1 MNSKK
6 TFTEFISI
14 LLNHSKNQ
22 RVSSTMELILQGQ
35 YHSHTKSKD
44 ITHTQTHTHICIN
57 IYDEY
62 RFRNPQQS
70 ISKPNLI
77 IPKRSVY
84 HNPAGFTPRMQG

>member
-44 ITHTQTHTHICIN
+44 ITHTHTHTHTYVSTSMMN
-57 IYDEY
+57 IDSEIL
-62 RFRNPQQS
+62 NKVLANQ
-70 ISKPNLI
+70 I
-77 IPKRSVY
+77 
-84 HNPAGFTPRMQG
+84 

>member
-1 MNSKK
+1 
-6 TFTEFISI
+6 
-14 LLNHSKNQ
+14 
-22 RVSSTMELILQGQ
+22 MELILQGQ

-44 ITHTQTHTHICIN
+44 ITHTHTHTRIN

-84 HNPAGFTPRMQG
+84 HNQAGFTTKMQG

>member
-22 RVSSTMELILQGQ
+22 RVSSTMDLILQGQ

-44 ITHTQTHTHICIN
+44 ITHTHTHTYVSTSMMN
-57 IYDEY
+57 IDSEIL
-62 RFRNPQQS
+62 NKVLANQ
-70 ISKPNLI
+70 I
-77 IPKRSVY
+77 
-84 HNPAGFTPRMQG
+84 

>member
-35 YHSHTKSKD
+35 YHFHTKSKD
-44 ITHTQTHTHICIN
+44 ITHSHTRIN

-84 HNPAGFTPRMQG
+84 HNQAGFTPRMQG

>member
-6 TFTEFISI
+6 TFTEFTSI

-44 ITHTQTHTHICIN
+44 ITHTHTHTYVSTSMMN
-57 IYDEY
+57 IDSEIL
-62 RFRNPQQS
+62 NKVLANQ
-70 ISKPNLI
+70 I
-77 IPKRSVY
+77 
-84 HNPAGFTPRMQG
+84 